1 MKMIDSFQGENRW
14 LSNFWPC
21 TVIFE
26 GEEYKSVE
34 AAFVSAKTTDLNAR
48 KIIQNME
55 NPGDV
60 KRFGRSLKL
69 RDDWENIK
77 LNIMYKL
84 LQQKF
89 SKNSILGK
97 KLEATGQ
104 QELVENNT
112 WNDTF
117 WGVCNGKGQ
126 NNLGKLLMQ
135 VRKELYNS

>member
-1 MKMIDSFQGENRW
+1 MIDSFRGEYRW

-55 NPGDV
+55 NPGDI

-104 QELVENNT
+104 QELVENNN

-135 VRKELYNS
+135 VRKELSNI

>member
-1 MKMIDSFQGENRW
+1 MIDSFRGEYRW

-21 TVIFE
+21 TVILD

-34 AAFVSAKTTDLNAR
+34 AAFVAAKTTDLNAR

-55 NPGDV
+55 NPGHV

-126 NNLGKLLMQ
+126 NNLGKLIMQ

>member
-1 MKMIDSFQGENRW
+1 MIDSFRGEYRW

-34 AAFVSAKTTDLNAR
+34 AAFVAAKTTDLKAR
-48 KIIQNME
+48 KIIQTME
-55 NPGDV
+55 KPGDV

-89 SKNSILGK
+89 SKNSILGE

-117 WGVCNGKGQ
+117 WGVCKGKGQ

-135 VRKELYNS
+135 VRKELSNI

>member
-1 MKMIDSFQGENRW
+1 
-14 LSNFWPC
+14 
-21 TVIFE
+21 
-26 GEEYKSVE
+26 
-34 AAFVSAKTTDLNAR
+34 
-48 KIIQNME
+48 
-55 NPGDV
+55 
-60 KRFGRSLKL
+60 
-69 RDDWENIK
+69 
-77 LNIMYKL
+77 MYKL

-104 QELVENNT
+104 QDLVENNT

-135 VRKELYNS
+135 VRKELSNI